1 MEVVDIDTWKRKE
14 HFMFFK
20 DMDSPFFNLCFDLDI
35 TPLYQH
41 IKQHK
46 LPFYHAVI
54 YYVMACV
61 NSVEAFKYR
70 YDNERVVKHDALQPS
85 FTVLDGDDELFKII
99 TVLNADNFQQ
109 FVSDSRDQ
117 ASTQTSIIDAQRQQR
132 SDLVYITSIPW
143 VSFTSIAHPITLA
156 KFDAVPRIAWGKYK
170 KEQGKVLLPFSV
182 QAHHAFIDGIH
193 IGKLTEVIERNMA
206 RLAEIFG

>member
-1 MEVVDIDTWKRKE
+1 MDVVDIDTWKRKE

-46 LPFYHAVI
+46 LPFYHALI
-54 YYVMACV
+54 YYVMDCV
-61 NSVEAFKYR
+61 NRVEAFKYR
-70 YDNERVVKHDALQPS
+70 YDSENVVKHDVLHPS
-85 FTVLDGDDELFKII
+85 FTVLNSEDELFKII
-99 TVLNADNFQQ
+99 TVLNTNNFQQ
-109 FVSDSRDQ
+109 FLCDCRER
-117 ASTQTSIIDAQRQQR
+117 TTSQNSMIDTELQKR
-132 SDLVYITSIPW
+132 SDLIYITSIPW
-143 VSFTSIAHPITLA
+143 ISFTSISHPIKLE

-170 KEQGKVLLPFSV
+170 KEQNKVLLPFSV

-193 IGKLTEVIERNMA
+193 ISKLKDVIEQNMDN
-206 RLAEIFG
+206 LDHIFG